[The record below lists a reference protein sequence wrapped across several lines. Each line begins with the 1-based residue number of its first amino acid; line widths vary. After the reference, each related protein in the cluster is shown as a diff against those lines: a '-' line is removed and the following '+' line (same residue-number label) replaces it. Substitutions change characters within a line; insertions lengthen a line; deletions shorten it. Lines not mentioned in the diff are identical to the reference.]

1 MTMPEVHLVEGLSG
15 LDLDKLDAPR
25 AWAFL
30 RQELFGAAATNRH
43 PFHLLSLATTDEA
56 GAPEIRTVVLRR
68 FLGFEREVWFNT
80 DFRSP
85 KVSQLQRD
93 ARVALLWYDSQS
105 RVQIRI
111 PAKATLHHL
120 DEKAKQAWDKS
131 LPMSRACYCNL
142 EGPGEILECGP
153 GEATAGIPSIT
164 TVESRIPVRIEESKD
179 EPGWCNFVTVCC
191 QFDQLDL
198 LLLKSAGHQRARF
211 HFDTNPIRWDRLAP

>member
-43 PFHLLSLATTDEA
+43 PFHLLSLATTDET

-85 KVSQLQRD
+85 KVRQLQRD

-153 GEATAGIPSIT
+153 GEANAGTPSVT
-164 TVESRIPVRIEESKD
+164 TVESRIPVRTEESKD